1 MLVALIVFVVV
12 GTGFV
17 IAALLTSRLLRP
29 SNPTEE
35 KLASYECG
43 AEPFSQA
50 WRQINVHYY
59 IFAIMFVLFDVEAAF
74 LFPIALVLGKL
85 RWFAFAEVVV
95 FVVLLFIGWIY
106 ASRVGGLEWER

>member
-1 MLVALIVFVVV
+1 MLVALIVFVLV
-12 GTGFV
+12 GSGFV
-17 IAALLTSRLLRP
+17 AVTLITSRLLRP

-43 AEPFSQA
+43 AEPFMQA

-74 LFPIALVLGKL
+74 LFPIALVLHKL
-85 RWFAFAEVVV
+85 KWYAFGEVVL
-95 FVVLLFIGWIY
+95 FVVLLFAGWLY
-106 ASRVGGLEWER
+106 ANRVGGLEWER

>member
-1 MLVALIVFVVV
+1 MLVALLVFVVV

-29 SNPTEE
+29 ADPSVE

-43 AEPFSQA
+43 AEPFMQA

-74 LFPIALVLGKL
+74 LFPIALVYKEVG
-85 RWFAFAEVVV
+85 WFAFAEVVV
-95 FVVLLFIGWIY
+95 FVVLLFVGWLY